1 MLYIFTKSSKYCTLL
16 INILLFMCLQYKH
29 ISHFCYYYI
38 RSLAFINIVHFFV
51 QLKQY
56 QNGDLVN
63 KLKSFWP
70 NLKKGPNEGFWG
82 KEYKK
87 HGSCFFPKQ
96 VEYFLSTVR
105 MMHQIPDLTQKLED
119 KGCILYLYII

>member
-1 MLYIFTKSSKYCTLL
+1 M
-16 INILLFMCLQYKH
+16 
-29 ISHFCYYYI
+29 
-38 RSLAFINIVHFFV
+38 AFINIVHFFV

-70 NLKKGPNEGFWG
+70 NLKNGPNEGFWG

-119 KGCILYLYII
+119 KGCILYFYII